1 VLLSVS
7 FKHAIFLTFV
17 TKNKLLLYERYDI
30 SMYVYKSDMS
40 CKVVWYYNKDSEKI
54 YFKGEHEMLSNNIL
68 CFTYELEII
77 ADILIGYKCI

>member
-1 VLLSVS
+1 VS

-40 CKVVWYYNKDSEKI
+40 CKVV
-54 YFKGEHEMLSNNIL
+54 
-68 CFTYELEII
+68 
-77 ADILIGYKCI
+77 